1 MAQSQFETDSEGNI
15 ILKPV
20 VGWTLTDVD
29 AMNVLLQVRYEDG
42 PEDIGTSGTAIQFV
56 LTPQTCLRFAA
67 ELTKQANLILHDKL
81 PPGKVPN

>member
-42 PEDIGTSGTAIQFV
+42 PEDIGTSGKAIQFV
-56 LTPQTCLRFAA
+56 LTPTTCLRFAA

-81 PPGKVPN
+81 PPGKAPN